1 MKTIYEMAKKYYPE
15 KWKRAMIDNLYEK
28 GRLTEEE
35 YDDIIGGGE
44 NETGDSN

>member
-35 YDDIIGGGE
+35 YNDTIGGGE